1 MFPGRGTRSHKPH
14 SKDGRS
20 CRLKL
25 RPGTARKINTYF
37 KKIVWN
43 QQNDKEINGTEKEP
57 DPHLKKKV
65 FLGELTAGKL
75 KR

>member
-1 MFPGRGTRSHKPH
+1 MFPGQGTRSHKPH
-14 SKDGRS
+14 SEDG

-43 QQNDKEINGTEKEP
+43 QQNDKEINRTEKEP
-57 DPHLKKKV
+57 DPHFKKKV